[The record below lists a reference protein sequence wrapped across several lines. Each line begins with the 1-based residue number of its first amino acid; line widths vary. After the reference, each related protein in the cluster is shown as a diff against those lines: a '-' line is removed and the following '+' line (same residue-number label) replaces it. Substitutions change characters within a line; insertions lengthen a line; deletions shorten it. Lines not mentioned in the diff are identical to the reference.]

1 MPVAAPSGEE
11 ARSTSV
17 DTDDLSASQENGRDA
32 KPVPRW
38 LLPVAMLAVVALR
51 LPFLTSPASPDE
63 AGFLT
68 VARQWHA
75 GGSSLYGSYWVDRPP
90 LLLSIFQLA
99 GVTGGLPSLRL
110 LGCAAAAVTLWSV
123 SVAAGRIAGPRA
135 VVWTA
140 IFVATLLVSPL
151 MGTDEVNGELLA
163 APFVA
168 TGILLAVVALTGETT
183 RSRMWSSAGA
193 GACGAAALLV
203 KQNMVE
209 VFVFGLVAWLVS
221 YRTERMNGRQLAQCA
236 IGAALGAVGAVAV
249 VAVWT
254 AHLGT
259 DLRGVFDAMYAFRL
273 KAAQV
278 VAPTDVAS
286 ATGRLLVLVI
296 SWLLA
301 GGPVV
306 LAAFAVAIVTRRLRG
321 PVAWGLLA
329 TCCFTVASV
338 LAGGGYSSHYLV
350 ETIVPLGLV
359 VALLSQLRLR
369 LSRGVVGVAALAAI
383 VAAVAWTGSVLGVDK
398 PTAGTS
404 VGSAIRSAA
413 HPADTI
419 ISALGNAE
427 IVERSGLPSP
437 YPYLWSL
444 PARTLDPHLNRLM
457 QVMSGPRAPTW
468 FVIGAESTYDSL
480 EVGDVTGVLD
490 ERYRPVVSACG
501 RTVYLRDD
509 STRSVP
515 TTSDLCQAT
524 GHSATDVLT
533 SWVQTIPGI

>member
-1 MPVAAPSGEE
+1 MPELAPPEE
-11 ARSTSV
+11 
-17 DTDDLSASQENGRDA
+17 LRDA
-32 KPVPRW
+32 TESSAVRETSDGSPPFPRW
-38 LLPVAMLAVVALR
+38 VMPFAMLAVVALR

-99 GVTGGLPSLRL
+99 GATGGPSSLRL
-110 LGCAAAAVTLWSV
+110 LGCVAAAVTVLSV
-123 SVAAGRIAGPRA
+123 SVTAGRIAGPRA
-135 VVWTA
+135 AGWSA

-163 APFVA
+163 APFVS
-168 TGILLAVVALTGETT
+168 TGILLAVTATNVAAT
-183 RSRMWSSAGA
+183 RSRMWTAAGA

-203 KQNMVE
+203 KQNMAE

-221 YRTERMNGRQLAQCA
+221 YWTERMNGHRLVQCT
-236 IGAALGAVGAVAV
+236 IGATLGAVGAVAL
-249 VAVWT
+249 VAAWT
-254 AHLGT
+254 VHRGT
-259 DLRGVFDAMYAFRL
+259 DLSGVFDAMYQFRL

-286 ATGRLLVLVI
+286 ATRRLLVLFI

-306 LAAFAVAIVTRRLRG
+306 LAAFAWALITRRLRG

-329 TCCFTVASV
+329 TCCFTVVSV
-338 LAGGGYSSHYLV
+338 LAGGGYASHYLV

-369 LSRGVVGVAALAAI
+369 LALCVVSVAAI
-383 VAAVAWTGSVLGVDK
+383 VAAGAWTVSLLEVDE
-398 PTAGTS
+398 PTAGAS
-404 VGSAIRSAA
+404 IGSAIGTAA
-413 HPADTI
+413 GPADTI
-419 ISALGNAE
+419 ISALGYAE

-444 PARTLDPHLNRLM
+444 PARTLDPHMNQLTQLM
-457 QVMSGPRAPTW
+457 RGPAAPTW
-468 FVIGAESTYDSL
+468 FVVAAASTNRSL
-480 EVGDVTGVLD
+480 EAGVTTVLRQ
-490 ERYRPVVSACG
+490 RYRPVVSACG
-501 RTVYLRDD
+501 RTIYLHDGR
-509 STRSVP
+509 TRAIP
-515 TTSDLCQAT
+515 PASDLCQAS
-524 GHSATDVLT
+524 GHSATDVLM
-533 SWVQTIPGI
+533 SWVRTIPGI